1 MLDLAGNQGMNTVG
15 KTKPQECAIGICGL
29 GDRAGYVASTLLA
42 HDTRFRCRAYADPSP
57 RGLRHLREFGVGKVA
72 AYDNIEAMLGN
83 EDLDLLLV
91 GSPNHLHFRHI
102 RAGLEAGCKVFTEKP
117 VVIDEAQT
125 FALLDLLQQHGADRV
140 MTGLVLRY
148 SPLYRD
154 LRRAVE
160 SGALGDIVSIE
171 ASEHL
176 GPNHGAFFMK
186 DWRRYESL
194 TGGYLL
200 EKCVHDLDI
209 YQSIVKSRP
218 ARVASF
224 GGRRTFVPENLNLE
238 EARVYREWP
247 GGWQAT
253 DKVFDSDASIV
264 DYQTVLV
271 EYANGANLCFHSNL
285 HVPDKSRRFC
295 VIGAKG
301 MAEGDFE
308 RNYFKVHDA
317 QTGKRVKEASYQF
330 DRRKGHYGA
339 EEAMAADLS
348 AYFFEDEPLSVS
360 VVDGLKAG
368 LLAMKIDEARKSGR
382 VLSLQDTWVRF
393 DAAAP

>member
-1 MLDLAGNQGMNTVG
+1 MNSVE
-15 KTKPQECAIGICGL
+15 KTKPQECTIGICGL
-29 GDRAGYVASTLLA
+29 GDRAGYVASILLA
-42 HDTRFRCRAYADPSP
+42 HDERFRCRAYADPSP
-57 RGLRHLREFGVGKVA
+57 MGLRHLREFGADKAA
-72 AYDNIEAMLGN
+72 AYDNIEAMLHS

-102 RAGLEAGCKVFTEKP
+102 RAGLEAGCTVFTEKP
-117 VVIDEAQT
+117 VVIDEEQT
-125 FALLDLLQQHGADRV
+125 FALLDLLQRHGPDRV
-140 MTGLVLRY
+140 TIGLVLRY

-160 SGALGDIVSIE
+160 SGALGNIVSIE

-176 GPNHGAFFMK
+176 GPDHGAFFMK

-295 VIGAKG
+295 VIGTKG

-317 QTGKRVKEASYQF
+317 RTGKCVKEASYRF
-330 DRRKGHYGA
+330 DRGRGHYGA

-348 AYFFEDEPLSVS
+348 AYFFEDAPLSVS
-360 VVDGLKAG
+360 VVDGLEAG
-368 LLAMKIDEARKSGR
+368 LLAMKVDEARKSGR
-382 VLSLQDTWVRF
+382 VLSLQDTWIRF